1 MNLFASKGTNTG
13 YTSVQLSFLVVLRV
27 FIGWHFLYEGITKL
41 VNPDWSAFGFLIDSG
56 WVFSGI
62 FQNMAN
68 NPGVLKIVDI
78 FNVWGLI
85 LIGFSLI
92 IGFLSRPAILGGIV
106 LLAMYYLSHP
116 PFVGIEYAIPSEGKY
131 LWVNKNLIELAALAV
146 LYVFPTSRKIG
157 LDRFVFRSGIEENQ

>member
-1 MNLFASKGTNTG
+1 MFLSKEKESNYSGF
-13 YTSVQLSFLVVLRV
+13 QLSFLVILRV

-41 VNPDWSAFGFLIDSG
+41 VNPDWTAYGFLNDSG
-56 WVFSGI
+56 WFFSGI

-68 NPGVLKIVDI
+68 NPGTLRIVDFLNI
-78 FNVWGLI
+78 WGLI
-85 LIGFSLI
+85 LIGLSLI
-92 IGFLSRPAILGGIV
+92 LGFLSRPAILGGIV

-157 LDRFVFRSGIEENQ
+157 LDRFIFRSGD

>member
-1 MNLFASKGTNTG
+1 MGLFITKRKDGNYSM
-13 YTSVQLSFLVVLRV
+13 SQLSFLVILRV

-41 VNPDWSAFGFLIDSG
+41 VNPDWTAYGFLNDSG
-56 WVFSGI
+56 WIFSGV
-62 FQNMAN
+62 FHNMAN
-68 NPGVLKIVDI
+68 NPGTLNIVDFLNI
-78 FNVWGLI
+78 WGLV
-85 LIGFSLI
+85 LIGFSMIL
-92 IGFLSRPAILGGIV
+92 GLLSKPAIMGGIV

-157 LDRFVFRSGIEENQ
+157 LDRFIFRSRN